1 MLREFTRLGKGA
13 IAMISICFL
22 LMMSAPAAWAADLT
36 NGAQV
41 FSANCAA
48 CHVGGG
54 NVVNSAKTLK
64 KDALETY
71 AMASLN
77 AIKTQITSGKAAM
90 PSFKSRLTADE
101 IEDVA
106 AYVLDQADSGW

>member
-1 MLREFTRLGKGA
+1 MLREFTQLGRVA
-13 IAMISICFL
+13 IAMISICFF
-22 LMMSAPAAWAADLT
+22 LMILEPSAWAADLT
-36 NGAQV
+36 NGSKV

-54 NVVNSAKTLK
+54 NLVNSTKTLK

-71 AMASLN
+71 KMNSLD
-77 AIKTQITSGKAAM
+77 AIKAQVTNGKAAM
-90 PSFKSRLTADE
+90 PSFKSRLTDDE

-106 AYVLDQADSGW
+106 AYVLDRANAGW